1 MINLFIHA
9 AMLTT
14 TPILL
19 AAIGG
24 FVNRMGGLVNL
35 GLESMM
41 LAGALVA
48 VEVSAATGSAMLATV
63 AAAMI
68 GAFVGLLMS
77 LIVTRLRANE
87 IIVGLGFSV
96 AVAGLVRF
104 ILKSA
109 YGASGTYNPPG
120 VAMLPRL
127 DVPVLDGVPILGA
140 LLSQLDPLTWLAW
153 ALVPAVAFALA
164 RTRSGLRLRATGAAE
179 ATVRSVGLAPLA
191 IRDASTVFAGALS
204 GLAGAHLSI
213 GIVGLFNEGI
223 TGGRGF
229 IALAA
234 FYFGRASAFRTAL
247 GALLFGVFD
256 AAQIRLQGRGVPAE
270 IVQTLPYC
278 HRHRRLDR
286 PRVRRPALE
295 ARRDAVMIE
304 RASDTPNPPTA
315 LILVDVINSFFLEGM
330 PNQYPEAADVLPAL
344 RRLLSQA
351 RSAGRLV
358 VHAVER
364 HYPGFDD
371 HEWRKLPRHHLVGD
385 PDAAFFEGFAP
396 AGPREIVCPKRRYS
410 AFFATDLALFLQRAE
425 DRARHRRRRQDQ
437 RLHTRDGAGRL
448 RLRVRG
454 RRAERGDEFQSP
466 APRRSVARGH
476 RALFRR
482 RRFARTRARD
492 AGMSI
497 VVTGYASLDYAVRLE
512 LGA

>member
-1 MINLFIHA
+1 LGAKVGVMINLFIHA

-41 LAGALVA
+41 LSGALVA
-48 VEVSAATGSAMLATV
+48 VEVSAATGSALLATI
-63 AAAMI
+63 AAAAI
-68 GAFVGLLMS
+68 GAFVCLLMS

-127 DVPVLDGVPILGA
+127 DVPLLDGVPVAGA
-140 LLSQLDPLTWLAW
+140 LVSQLDPLTWLAW
-153 ALVPAVAFALA
+153 ALVPAVAFGLA
-164 RTRSGLRLRATGAAE
+164 RTRWGLRLRATGSAE
-179 ATVRSVGLAPLA
+179 AMVRSVGLAPLA

-270 IVQTLPYC
+270 IVQTLPYVIVILVLTGLGFAD
-278 HRHRRLDR
+278 RRS
-286 PRVRRPALE
+286 RPAG
-295 ARRDAVMIE
+295 RCHD
-304 RASDTPNPPTA
+304 
-315 LILVDVINSFFLEGM
+315 
-330 PNQYPEAADVLPAL
+330 
-344 RRLLSQA
+344 QA
-351 RSAGRLV
+351 RIRSAEPADSV
-358 VHAVER
+358 
-364 HYPGFDD
+364 
-371 HEWRKLPRHHLVGD
+371 D
-385 PDAAFFEGFAP
+385 P
-396 AGPREIVCPKRRYS
+396 
-410 AFFATDLALFLQRAE
+410 
-425 DRARHRRRRQDQ
+425 
-437 RLHTRDGAGRL
+437 
-448 RLRVRG
+448 G
-454 RRAERGDEFQSP
+454 RRGQFLFPRRHAEPLSRGSRRFASASP
-466 APRRSVARGH
+466 APVARAKRWPPR
-476 RALFRR
+476 RARR
-482 RRFARTRARD
+482 RAAPS
-492 AGMSI
+492 G
-497 VVTGYASLDYAVRLE
+497 L
-512 LGA
+512 